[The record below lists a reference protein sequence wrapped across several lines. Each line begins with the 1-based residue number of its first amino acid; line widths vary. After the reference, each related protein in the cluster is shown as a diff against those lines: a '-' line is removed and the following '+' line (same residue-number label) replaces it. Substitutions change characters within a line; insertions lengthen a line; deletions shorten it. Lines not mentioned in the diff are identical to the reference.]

1 MSDSTGVDPERLRSE
16 LDDIKEAMGLRERYP
31 SQFQYWPVFGLLVV
45 LASAGSQ
52 VIVLR
57 ELQPYLHSVVW
68 FTLLGAAGFYQW
80 WSSDGESN
88 NSTGGM
94 PKPRIGVLWLAVFG
108 LYVVFVFALEP
119 ALDEL
124 TRPTSETLLF
134 SPIVGLTG
142 GAYLVVGEALRA
154 YRVRRRDRLA
164 FYIGG
169 VWMLVLAVLLV
180 QVEFL
185 HTWGYAA
192 FGIVYGVHAAASY
205 LALR

>member
-1 MSDSTGVDPERLRSE
+1 MSDSNEVDPERLRTE
-16 LDDIKEAMGLRERYP
+16 LDQIREAMGLRERYP
-31 SQFQYWPVFGLLVV
+31 SQFQYWLLFGLLVAV
-45 LASAGSQ
+45 ASAGSQ
-52 VIVLR
+52 LIVLR
-57 ELQPYLHSVVW
+57 ELPTYLHGVVW
-68 FTLLGAAGFYQW
+68 WALLGTAGVYQW
-80 WSSDGESN
+80 WSTGGES
-88 NSTGGM
+88 STTGGM
-94 PKPRIGVLWLAVFG
+94 PKPRIGVLWLAMFG
-108 LYVVFVFALEP
+108 LYVVFLFAVGP

-124 TRPTSETLLF
+124 TRPTSEILVF

-142 GAYLVVGEALRA
+142 AAYLVVGEALRA

-164 FYIGG
+164 FYAGG

-192 FGIVYGVHAAASY
+192 FGIVYGGHALGSY